1 MVEAIE
7 RVLFDWPLRLFSK
20 TRVQIGP
27 LKYRVKRDGV
37 IVCYSLVDQYFEG
50 SPKVQINALF
60 CPSRRL
66 RHLFRRC
73 LGNLSEQRNYP
84 ALRSYLICEVCGK
97 IYGTAKDKDRLA
109 ELIAADLRRKGQL

>member
-37 IVCYSLVDQYFEG
+37 IVCYSLVDQYLKVARKSRLLPCSVPPEG
-50 SPKVQINALF
+50 SVT
-60 CPSRRL
+60 CS
-66 RHLFRRC
+66 
-73 LGNLSEQRNYP
+73 
-84 ALRSYLICEVCGK
+84 V
-97 IYGTAKDKDRLA
+97 DV
-109 ELIAADLRRKGQL
+109 